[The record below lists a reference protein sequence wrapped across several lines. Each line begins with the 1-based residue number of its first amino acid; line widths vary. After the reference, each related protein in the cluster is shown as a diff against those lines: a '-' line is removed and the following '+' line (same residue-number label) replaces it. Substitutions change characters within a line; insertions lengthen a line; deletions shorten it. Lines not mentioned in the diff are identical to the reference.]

1 MTGPPRIRLV
11 VLDVD
16 GTLLTSDARL
26 TPARVLGLDD
36 RLGSLE
42 PGKHATLCIW
52 SGDPLD
58 ARSRVEAAWIEGR
71 QVYGA
76 DPDRPPF

>member
-1 MTGPPRIRLV
+1 
-11 VLDVD
+11 
-16 GTLLTSDARL
+16 
-26 TPARVLGLDD
+26 VLGLDD

-42 PGKHATLCIW
+42 PGKHATLCVW

-71 QVYGA
+71 QVFGA
-76 DPDRPPF
+76 DPDNPPF